1 MARRIDIE
9 VTSTRPDGTFTWR
22 QAGAKAPKGS
32 GAASLLPDG
41 SKIGD
46 VLRADIE
53 VDMDG
58 AVVIG
63 ISPVVKRER
72 NVTLLTV
79 TGSGVEFE
87 PVTETSSDKRNRP
100 PRDKAGRGA
109 KAGRGGKGGRGV
121 RRERRDGD
129 ARGGAPGETGA
140 RAPRRKFT
148 PPPPELPKRPRA
160 ARLRPGNTHRTAVLE
175 ALKPAERVLAET
187 ALEGGIGAVRK
198 AVNDQNKQ
206 LKKDGK
212 PEINA
217 NALVDLV
224 VEMLPRLRVAE
235 WRDSVDAVEKIID
248 KVDLRDLRAIV
259 AKSNDPTLLKDSSLN
274 EKRDSLRAALERRQD
289 EEMQH
294 WSEDLRAAVDVGR
307 VVAALRLAAQPPKAG
322 TPVPTDLRPRIMALT
337 LEQLTPLS
345 SSDRWVV
352 VLEALAFAPIHNE
365 VVPTAVPAKVSP
377 ELTATVTRLAPAIPR
392 IAALFGVAVD
402 PQARMPRP
410 LRMEW
415 RDKRGKKHDKKGDK
429 AKPAPNKNG
438 TAPGANSPEPAAAP
452 VDTAAPSAD
461 APVTSADAPV
471 TADN

>member
-32 GAASLLPDG
+32 GAAGLLPDG
-41 SKIGD
+41 SKVGD

-53 VDMDG
+53 LDMDG
-58 AVVIG
+58 AVVTAIA
-63 ISPVVKRER
+63 PVVKRER
-72 NVTLLTV
+72 NVTLLAI
-79 TGSGVEFE
+79 TGSGADFK
-87 PVTETSSDKRNRP
+87 PVTEISTNKRNRP
-100 PRDKAGRGA
+100 PRDKAGHGG
-109 KAGRGGKGGRGV
+109 KGGGKGGRGD

-129 ARGGAPGETGA
+129 ARSGGPT
-140 RAPRRKFT
+140 APRREFT

-160 ARLRPGNTHRTAVLE
+160 TRLRPSSTHRTAVLE
-175 ALKPAERVLAET
+175 ALKPEERVLAEK

-224 VEMLPRLRVAE
+224 VELLPRLRVAE
-235 WRDSVDAVEKIID
+235 WRDNVDAVEKIID
-248 KVDLRDLRAIV
+248 TVDLRDLRAIV
-259 AKSNDPTLLKDSSLN
+259 AKSNDPTLLKDSALN
-274 EKRDSLRAALERRQD
+274 EKRDWLRAALDRRQG

-294 WSEDLRAAVDVGR
+294 WAEDLRAAVDVGR
-307 VVAALRLAAQPPKAG
+307 VVAALKLAAQPPKAG
-322 TPVPTDLRPRIMALT
+322 TLVPADLRPRLAALT
-337 LEQLTPLS
+337 LEQLSPLS
-345 SSDRWVV
+345 SSERWVI

-365 VVPTAVPAKVSP
+365 VVPSALPAKVSP
-377 ELTATVTRLAPAIPR
+377 ELMATVTRLAPALPR

-402 PQARMPRP
+402 PKARMPRP
-410 LRMEW
+410 LRNEW
-415 RDKRGKKHDKKGDK
+415 RKEKGKKR
-429 AKPAPNKNG
+429 
-438 TAPGANSPEPAAAP
+438 EPRNAAAP
-452 VDTAAPSAD
+452 AKAAATAAAK
-461 APVTSADAPV
+461 APATAAVEAPATAPAEATA

>member
-32 GAASLLPDG
+32 GAAGLLPDG
-41 SKIGD
+41 SKVGD

-53 VDMDG
+53 LDMDG
-58 AVVIG
+58 AVVTAIA
-63 ISPVVKRER
+63 PVTKRER
-72 NVTLLTV
+72 NVTLLTI
-79 TGSGVEFE
+79 TGSGADFK
-87 PVTETSSDKRNRP
+87 PVTEISTNKRNRP
-100 PRDKAGRGA
+100 PRDKAGRG
-109 KAGRGGKGGRGV
+109 GKGGRGD
-121 RRERRDGD
+121 RRERREGD
-129 ARGGAPGETGA
+129 ARSGGPA
-140 RAPRRKFT
+140 APRREFT

-175 ALKPAERVLAET
+175 ALKPEERVLAEK

-198 AVNDQNKQ
+198 AVNDQNRQ
-206 LKKDGK
+206 LKKNGK

-235 WRDSVDAVEKIID
+235 WRDNVDAVEKIID
-248 KVDLRDLRAIV
+248 TVDLRDLRAIV

-274 EKRDSLRAALERRQD
+274 EKRDGLRAALERRQG

-294 WSEDLRAAVDVGR
+294 WAEDLRAAVEVGR
-307 VVAALRLAAQPPKAG
+307 VVAALKLAAQPPKAG
-322 TPVPTDLRPRIMALT
+322 TLVPADLRPRLVALT
-337 LEQLTPLS
+337 LEQLSPLS
-345 SSDRWVV
+345 SSERWVI

-365 VVPTAVPAKVSP
+365 VVPAALPAKVSP

-402 PQARMPRP
+402 PKARMPRP
-410 LRMEW
+410 LRNEW
-415 RDKRGKKHDKKGDK
+415 RDKKGKKNEKKAGNGAPANGARGN
-429 AKPAPNKNG
+429 AKGKGAPR
-438 TAPGANSPEPAAAP
+438 TDAAAP
-452 VDTAAPSAD
+452 RTDAAAPSNDAAAPADSAD
-461 APVTSADAPV
+461 APA